1 MIFGSLDQ
9 LPFRLLA
16 LLIAITLHEASHA
29 AAAYL
34 QGDFTARRLGRL
46 TLNPIR
52 HMDPLG
58 TLLIVFVGFGWG
70 KPVPVNALAL
80 RRGRQGMGVVAAAG
94 PLSNL
99 ATAAIAAVPLRLDL
113 VSMPSTYSF
122 TDAISAGPEAF
133 LGALLLFVVVF
144 SIILAVFNLIPLF
157 PLDGSGVALGVLP
170 IRQAREYAKL
180 EKYGPGFLMLL
191 IGADFILGVGILRA
205 VIFPVV
211 DYVSIILLGE
221 GQLG

>member
-1 MIFGSLDQ
+1 MIFGVLEQ

-34 QGDFTARRLGRL
+34 LGDSTARRLGRL

-52 HMDPLG
+52 HMDPMG

-80 RRGRQGMGVVAAAG
+80 RRGRQGMGAVAAAG

-99 ATAAIAAVPLRLDL
+99 ATAAIAAAPLRLDL
-113 VSMPSTYSF
+113 VSSPSIFSF
-122 TDAISAGPEAF
+122 TNAVSAGPEAF
-133 LGALLLFVVVF
+133 VGALLLFLVAF
-144 SIILAVFNLIPLF
+144 NIILAVFNLIPLF
-157 PLDGSGVALGVLP
+157 PLDGSGVALGILP
-170 IRQAREYAKL
+170 IKQARQFGRMEQ
-180 EKYGPGFLMLL
+180 YGPGILMLI
-191 IGADFILGVGILRA
+191 IGADFMLGVGILRRI
-205 VIFPVV
+205 IFPVV
-211 DYVSIILLGE
+211 NYASVILLGE
-221 GQLG
+221 RLFG

>member
-1 MIFGSLDQ
+1 MIFGAPDQ
-9 LPFRLLA
+9 IPFRLLA

-34 QGDFTARRLGRL
+34 LGDSTARRLGRL
-46 TLNPIR
+46 TLNPIK
-52 HMDPLG
+52 HMDPMG

-70 KPVPVNALAL
+70 KPVPVNAMAL

-99 ATAAIAAVPLRLDL
+99 ATAAIASVPLRLDL
-113 VSMPSTYSF
+113 VSMPSTFSF

-133 LGALLLFVVVF
+133 VSALLLFVVAF

-170 IRQAREYAKL
+170 VEQARQFAKL

-211 DYVSIILLGE
+211 NYVSIILLDVRLFG
-221 GQLG
+221 

>member
-1 MIFGSLDQ
+1 MIFGALDQ

-34 QGDFTARRLGRL
+34 LGDSTARRLGRL

-52 HMDPLG
+52 HMDPMG
-58 TLLIVFVGFGWG
+58 TLLIVFVGIGWG
-70 KPVPVNALAL
+70 KPVPVNAMAL

-113 VSMPSTYSF
+113 VSGPFTLSF
-122 TDAISAGPEAF
+122 TDAVSAGPEAF
-133 LGALLLFVVVF
+133 VGALLFFVVAF
-144 SIILAVFNLIPLF
+144 SLILAVFNLIPLF
-157 PLDGSGVALGVLP
+157 PLDGSSVALGILP
-170 IRQAREYAKL
+170 NEQARQFSRL
-180 EKYGPGFLMLL
+180 ERYGPGLLMLI
-191 IGADFILGVGILRA
+191 IGADFILGIGILRTL
-205 VIFPVV
+205 IFPVV
-211 DYVSIILLGE
+211 NYVSIILLGDRVF
-221 GQLG
+221 G